1 MSLISK
7 AKSVGIAAAI
17 MLATA
22 LPAFAASAYATSNV
36 NVRSCDSTS
45 CRVVDVL
52 RRGERVEIDYC
63 RGSWCAIER
72 RGADGWVNASY
83 LSRGGDRYDDRYDRY
98 DRYDRDDGFYI
109 RPPRDYPR
117 RIIRRVDPGFSACVG
132 NPYARFCVSD

>member
-83 LSRGGDRYDDRYDRY
+83 LSRGGDRYDRY
-98 DRYDRDDGFYI
+98 DRYDRDDYYFGGGFYI

-117 RIIRRVDPGFSACVG
+117 RIIRRVEPSVPTIS
-132 NPYARFCVSD
+132 PYARFGD

>member
-1 MSLISK
+1 MSLIST
-7 AKSVGIAAAI
+7 AKSLGIAAALV
-17 MLATA
+17 LATA
-22 LPAFAASAYATSNV
+22 LPALAASAYATSNV

-83 LSRGGDRYDDRYDRY
+83 LSRGGDRYDRYDRDDY
-98 DRYDRDDGFYI
+98 YDDGFYI

-117 RIIRRVDPGFSACVG
+117 RIIRRIDPGFSACVG
-132 NPYARFCVSD
+132 GANARFCVYD